1 MEKLITVR
9 VMGKKETKQ
18 VTLEEARKIMEQV
31 LDDPIGDNPADGIV
45 QYLLHYFPGLFE
57 RHLFGLFFSHNP
69 HGY

>member
-31 LDDPIGDNPADGIV
+31 LDDPIGGIV
-45 QYLLHYFPGLFE
+45 ANAKTRQVIWKLESDVDEILIME
-57 RHLFGLFFSHNP
+57 KMFG
-69 HGY
+69 GG

>member
-31 LDDPIGDNPADGIV
+31 LDDPIGGIV
-45 QYLLHYFPGLFE
+45 ANAKTRQVIWKLEPGVDEILIME
-57 RHLFGLFFSHNP
+57 KMFG
-69 HGY
+69 GG